1 MDNCK
6 AKTNQR
12 KVMWIDS
19 NTLSVS
25 KLNNRY
31 KSAACY
37 LKKVS
42 VNTAFPV
49 EIVIEIT
56 SHCNLSCIMCSR
68 KSSTRTGGYM
78 DFLLFKR
85 IINQVKGYAELV
97 YLSGGIG
104 EPLMHPDLHDMIEYC
119 VRNDVRVGVSTNA
132 TLLTAKK
139 TDLILKNPP
148 DILLLSLDGA
158 TKETVEKIRVGSKFE
173 KTMENVCYFL
183 KEKHKRGAGKP
194 FTIVQMVYMPENQDE
209 EELFHGKW
217 KAYKGADDVRFKKF
231 VSFYGAERTPGL
243 AMSFNSQDNSSCII
257 PYRQLSISFDGTI
270 AFCCLDSDFK
280 DPIGNVNSSS
290 ISELWNSKKMVEYRK
305 LLAEGLRSQVPTCR
319 ECTTIKTSRL
329 TLLGSVLVDD
339 FTIRKILPLIEKIF
353 LKAGI
358 RLIDY

>member
-1 MDNCK
+1 
-6 AKTNQR
+6 
-12 KVMWIDS
+12 MWIDS

-31 KSAACY
+31 KIAACY
-37 LKKVS
+37 LNRVS

-68 KSSTRTGGYM
+68 ESSTRTSGYM
-78 DFLLFKR
+78 DFSLFKK
-85 IINQVKGYAELV
+85 IIDQVKDYAELV

-119 VRNDVRVGVSTNA
+119 LRNDVRVGVSTNV
-132 TLLTAKK
+132 TLLTAKT

-158 TKETVEKIRVGSKFE
+158 TKETVERIRVGSKFE
-173 KTMENVCYFL
+173 KTMEKVCYFL
-183 KEKHKRGAGKP
+183 KEKHQRGAGKP
-194 FTIVQMVYMPENQDE
+194 FTIVQMVHMPENQDE
-209 EELFHGKW
+209 EELFYEKW
-217 KAYKGADDVRFKKF
+217 KAYKGADDVRYKKF
-231 VSFYGAERTPGL
+231 VSFYGAERTPEF
-243 AMSFNSQDNSSCII
+243 AMNSDSKDNLSCII

-290 ISELWNSKKMVEYRK
+290 ISELWNSKKMVEYRR
-305 LLAEGLRSQVPTCR
+305 LLAEGLRSQVPMCR
-319 ECTTIKTSRL
+319 ECATIKTSRL
-329 TLLGSVLVDD
+329 TLLGSVFVDD
-339 FTIRKILPLIEKIF
+339 FTIRKILPLAERIF

-358 RLIDY
+358 KLIDY

>member
-1 MDNCK
+1 MDSFK
-6 AKTNQR
+6 AKVNQR
-12 KVMWIDS
+12 KIMWIDS

-31 KSAACY
+31 KIAACY

-68 KSSTRTGGYM
+68 KSSTRTSGYM

-194 FTIVQMVYMPENQDE
+194 FTIVQMVYMPENKDE
-209 EELFHGKW
+209 EELFHRKW

-231 VSFYGAERTPGL
+231 VSFYGAERTPEL
-243 AMSFNSQDNSSCII
+243 AMSFDSQANLSCIN
-257 PYRQLSISFDGTI
+257 PYRQLSIAFDGTV

-290 ISELWNSKKMVEYRK
+290 ISELWNSKKMVAYRK
-305 LLAEGLRSQVPTCR
+305 LLAEGLKSQVPMCK
-319 ECTTIKTSRL
+319 ECATIKTSRL
-329 TLLGSVLVDD
+329 TLLGSVFVDD
-339 FTIRKILPLIEKIF
+339 FTIRRILPTVEKIF